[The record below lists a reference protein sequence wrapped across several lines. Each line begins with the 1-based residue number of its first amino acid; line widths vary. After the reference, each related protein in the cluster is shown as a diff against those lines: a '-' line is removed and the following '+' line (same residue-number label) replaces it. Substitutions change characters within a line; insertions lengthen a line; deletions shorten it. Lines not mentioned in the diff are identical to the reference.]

1 MFSDLERYAYHYHA
15 EYRRR
20 NVKLPEP
27 LEQPRDGWK
36 RAIGH
41 GLIHLGERLANVE
54 RRPHPVDEAA

>member
-1 MFSDLERYAYHYHA
+1 MFSDLERFAIHYHA

-36 RAIGH
+36 RAIGN
-41 GLIHLGERLANVE
+41 GLIHLRALHQAVE
-54 RRPHPVDEAA
+54 R